1 MNLNQYYKTRKVL
14 VVIWLVC
21 LTVLSFLYAFRS
33 FDTIYCYP
41 REESVHIPVYHESAK
56 WALRDLSKWIHQHR
70 IRLPLFQN
78 RLGRPQFPH
87 PKVCVAIST
96 RIRNNGSFSYIFQS
110 VSALLNRMNYYKSR
124 NHVYVHVFNTDPQV
138 DSHPELTVVAQFLPV
153 TFVSNRMMDIEIP
166 EEYQDPLDTAQI
178 YRMVHGMQCLYPIF
192 VDDYAIAKSNWV
204 DSVLSTIKQIE
215 LYTKSRTKTAHRSWL
230 SVKSKCGSQTSRT
243 KLCSR
248 ETDGLTDAVAS
259 LINREHLIP
268 LADYL
273 ESTVLTAIERND
285 SRILITTEVIEK
297 FREVKD
303 LRSFCFERHIFQHP
317 GFYTTTIGSLSGSTS
332 LLRGNVVDEECFDH
346 SFRQISFNQTF
357 WNRLPR

>member
-1 MNLNQYYKTRKVL
+1 MKLNKYYKTRKVL

-21 LTVLSFLYAFRS
+21 LTVVSFLYAFS
-33 FDTIYCYP
+33 TLGGIYGYP

-56 WALRDLSKWIHQHR
+56 WALRDLSKWIHQHK

-78 RLGRPQFPH
+78 RLDRPQFPH

-124 NHVYVHVFNTDPQV
+124 NHVYVHVFNTDSRV

-153 TFVSNRMMDIEIP
+153 TFVRIRMMDIEIP
-166 EEYQDPLDTAQI
+166 EEYQEPLDTAQI
-178 YRMVHGMQCLYPIF
+178 YRMVHSMQCLYPIF
-192 VDDYAIAKSNWV
+192 VDDYALAESNWV

-215 LYTKSRTKTAHRSWL
+215 LDTKNRTKTAHRSWL
-230 SVKSKCGSQTSRT
+230 LVKSKCDSQTSRT

-248 ETDGLTDAVAS
+248 ETDGVTDAVAS

-268 LADYL
+268 LADFL
-273 ESTVLTAIERND
+273 ESTVITAIEKND
-285 SRILITTEVIEK
+285 SRLSIKTTQLVEEFSKVN
-297 FREVKD
+297 D
-303 LRSFCFERHIFQHP
+303 LRSFCFERLIFQHP
-317 GFYTTTIGSLSGSTS
+317 GFYTTTIGPLSGSTS
-332 LLRGNVVDEECFDH
+332 LLRGNVDGECFDH
-346 SFRQISFNQTF
+346 SFPPMSFNQTF
-357 WNRLPR
+357 WNRLHR